1 MPPNAPLPDGFQI
14 HDGQR
19 IPPGVTAGEKG
30 VNFSVYS
37 RSATHMSLQL
47 YRDEQTREPL
57 LRIELDPVHNRTF
70 FFWHV
75 FVEGATPGMYYTWQ
89 ADGPG
94 DTASTGFRF
103 DPEVELLDPRAR
115 MISTRLWDR
124 AAATGPKP
132 GTTSMRAGIVG
143 DDGYDWEGD
152 TPINHRLED
161 SVIYELHV
169 GGFTR
174 HASAGVSQPGTFQG
188 VIEKIPY
195 LQDLGITDVELL
207 PVMAF
212 DTQDVPPG
220 VAGRGLGNFWGYSP
234 CAFYALHPGYA
245 AEPDVRREFR
255 DMVKALHRAGIGVI
269 LDVVFNHTAEGG
281 AEGPTI
287 SFKGLGNE
295 FYYHLDPEDRSQYRD
310 YSGCGNT
317 LNCNH
322 PAVSRLL
329 LQCLEYWVREMHVD
343 GFRFDLASAMGRGE
357 DGEPMYHAPL
367 LWNIEFSETLAN
379 TRLICEAWDAAGL
392 YQVGDF
398 PGFRW
403 AEWNGRYRDTVRRWV
418 RGEVGLRGELAQRL
432 TGSSDLYQAN
442 GRLPVNSINF
452 VTCHDGF
459 TLNDLVSYD
468 DKHNEA
474 NGEDNRD
481 GSNDNHSW
489 NCGHEGPSDDADILA
504 LRRRQVRNHLALL
517 MLSQGV
523 PMLLAGDE
531 MLRSQQGNNNTWCQ
545 DNALGWV
552 DWSLLERHGDMHR
565 FVRELIA
572 LRKRHPSLRRHRFLT
587 GRPGSGHGGLADIA
601 WYDET
606 GGAPDWQ
613 DTQARTLG
621 FMLAGRSPDEDVL
634 LVLLNADETACE
646 FELPEPPRGAWRR
659 CLDSALPSPDDIVAP
674 GEQPELD
681 APRYRLLDRSVV
693 VLAS

>member
-1 MPPNAPLPDGFQI
+1 MRKIAPRPDGFEI

-19 IPPGVTAGEKG
+19 IPPGVSVHHNG
-30 VNFSVYS
+30 VNFSVFS
-37 RSATHMSLQL
+37 RNATQMSLQL
-47 YRDEQTREPL
+47 YRDEHTREPL

-70 FFWHV
+70 YFWHV
-75 FVEGATPGMYYTWQ
+75 FVAGATPGMCYTWR

-94 DTASTGFRF
+94 DTARTGFRF
-103 DPEVELLDPRAR
+103 DPKIELLDPRAR
-115 MISTRLWDR
+115 MISARLWDR
-124 AAATGPKP
+124 ITAIGPKR
-132 GTTSMRAGIVG
+132 GTTSMRACIV
-143 DDGYDWEGD
+143 DDDNYDWEGD
-152 TPINHRLED
+152 TPLNHRLED

-174 HASAGVSQPGTFQG
+174 HASAGVTQPGTFRG
-188 VIEKIPY
+188 LIEKIPY
-195 LQDLGITDVELL
+195 LQDLGITDVELM

-212 DTQDVPPG
+212 DPQDVPPG
-220 VAGRGLGNFWGYSP
+220 VAARGLSNFWGYSP
-234 CAFYALHPGYA
+234 CSFYALHPGYA
-245 AEPDVRREFR
+245 SAANARREFR
-255 DMVKALHRAGIGVI
+255 DMVKAMHRAGIGVI

-295 FYYHLDPEDRSQYRD
+295 FYYHLDPQDQRRYRD

-367 LWNIEFSETLAN
+367 LWNIEFSETLAH

-418 RGEVGLRGELAQRL
+418 RGDAGLRGDLAQRL
-432 TGSSDLYQAN
+432 AGSSDLYQAS

-468 DKHNEA
+468 DKHNQA
-474 NGEDNRD
+474 NGEANRD
-481 GSNDNHSW
+481 GANDNHSW
-489 NCGHEGPSDDADILA
+489 NCGQEGPSEDADILA
-504 LRRRQVRNHLALL
+504 LRRRQARNHLALL

-531 MLRSQQGNNNTWCQ
+531 LLRSQQGNNNAWCQ
-545 DNALGWV
+545 DNALGWI
-552 DWSLLERHGDMHR
+552 DWSLLERNGDMHR

-572 LRKRHPSLRRHRFLT
+572 LRKRHTSLRRHRFLT
-587 GRPGSGHGGLADIA
+587 GRADSAHAGLADIA
-601 WYDET
+601 WFDAA

-613 DTQARTLG
+613 DAQARTLG
-621 FMLAGRSPDEDVL
+621 FMLGGRGADEDAL
-634 LVLLNADETACE
+634 LVMLNSHEEACE
-646 FELPEPPRGAWRR
+646 FVLPEPPRGAWRR
-659 CLDSALPSPDDIVAP
+659 CLDTALPSPEDILPP
-674 GEQPELD
+674 GEQPVVKD
-681 APRYRLLDRSVV
+681 TCYRLLDHSVV

>member
-1 MPPNAPLPDGFQI
+1 MHQSAPGADGFRI

-19 IPPGVTAGEKG
+19 IPPGVTVRAEG
-30 VNFSVYS
+30 VNFSVFS
-37 RSATHMSLQL
+37 RNATHMSLQL
-47 YRDEQTREPL
+47 YRDDEAREPL
-57 LRIELDPVHNRTF
+57 LRISLDPVHNRTF

-75 FVEGATPGMYYTWQ
+75 FVEGATPGMCYTWQ

-94 DTASTGFRF
+94 NTVETGFRF
-103 DPEVELLDPRAR
+103 DPGIELLDPRAR
-115 MISTRLWDR
+115 MISTRMWDR
-124 AAATGPKP
+124 ATAIGPKRAA
-132 GTTSMRAGIVG
+132 TSMRARIVE
-143 DDGYDWEGD
+143 DDDYDWEGD
-152 TPINHRLED
+152 TPLNHRLED
-161 SVIYELHV
+161 SIIYELHV

-174 HASAGVSQPGTFQG
+174 HASAGVNHPGTFRG
-188 VIEKIPY
+188 LIEKIPY
-195 LQDLGITDVELL
+195 LQELGVTDVELM

-212 DTQDVPPG
+212 DPQDVPPG
-220 VAGRGLGNFWGYSP
+220 VAACGLSNFWGYSP
-234 CAFYALHPGYA
+234 CSFYALHPHYA
-245 AEPDVRREFR
+245 SAAHARREFR
-255 DMVKALHRAGIGVI
+255 DMIKAMHRAGIGVI

-281 AEGPTI
+281 VEGPTI

-295 FYYHLDPEDRSQYRD
+295 FYYHLDPEDRRLYRD

-367 LWNIEFSETLAN
+367 LWNIEFSETLAH

-403 AEWNGRYRDTVRRWV
+403 AEWNGRYRDTLRRWV
-418 RGEVGLRGELAQRL
+418 RGDAGLRGELAQRL
-432 TGSSDLYQAN
+432 TGSSDLYQAS

-481 GSNDNHSW
+481 GANDNHSW
-489 NCGHEGPSDDADILA
+489 NCGEEGPSEDAAILT
-504 LRRRQVRNHLALL
+504 LRRRQARNHLALL

-531 MLRSQQGNNNTWCQ
+531 LLRSQQGNNNAWCQ
-545 DNALGWV
+545 DNALGWI
-552 DWSLLERHGDMHR
+552 DWSLLERHSDMHR

-572 LRKRHPSLRRHRFLT
+572 LRKRHASLRRHRFLT
-587 GRPGSGHGGLADIA
+587 GKPGSAHFGLADIA
-601 WYDET
+601 WFDET
-606 GGAPDWQ
+606 GGEPDWQ
-613 DTQARTLG
+613 DAQARTLG
-621 FMLAGRSPDEDVL
+621 FLLGGRSAGEDAL
-634 LVLLNADETACE
+634 LVMLNAEPVGCR
-646 FELPEPPRGAWRR
+646 FVLPEPPRGAWRR
-659 CLDSALPSPDDIVAP
+659 CLDTAMKSPDDILPP
-674 GEQPELD
+674 GEQPVLKESHYQL
-681 APRYRLLDRSVV
+681 ADRSVV